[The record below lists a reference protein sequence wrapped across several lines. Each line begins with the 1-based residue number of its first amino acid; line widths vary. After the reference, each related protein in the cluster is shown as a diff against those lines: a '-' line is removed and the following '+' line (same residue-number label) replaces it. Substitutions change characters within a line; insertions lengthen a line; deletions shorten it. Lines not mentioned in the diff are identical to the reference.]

1 MLWIDDAHRVVNWVD
16 DSCYVRLLCVYNSHR
31 VVHWVDDLYYVKLWS
46 ELTNN
51 IMLSYELTIY
61 IVWYSILA
69 IHSVVYS
76 ARLLI
81 VLFFIKAVVDFAL
94 PRRTNCLP
102 AKCFITEISIRYL
115 NNRTNRG
122 FFCFVEHYY
131 VFACSLKFK
140 GFPWLL
146 LVILVFCLL
155 FINND
160 SVVFFVELLYIRYIS
175 GPFVF
180 F

>member
-1 MLWIDDAHRVVNWVD
+1 M
-16 DSCYVRLLCVYNSHR
+16 
-31 VVHWVDDLYYVKLWS
+31 
-46 ELTNN
+46 
-51 IMLSYELTIY
+51 
-61 IVWYSILA
+61 A

-76 ARLLI
+76 ARLPI

-115 NNRTNRG
+115 NNRTNRA

-131 VFACSLKFK
+131 VFAYSLKFK

-160 SVVFFVELLYIRYIS
+160 SVVFSSNCFTLGIYRGLLCFSKRYDLCNCS
-175 GPFVF
+175 LLKPYVDL
-180 F
+180 